1 MDTLAFYRSVDKLW
15 ILLRFTVS
23 LQDVVSLPM
32 LLVARHAYSPS
43 SSGNT
48 SLIMRVATPNFQAYA
63 STLPFLLQV
72 TCGSGSPSILT
83 VSSKC
88 SPSLIVSS
96 FVVLLDR
103 DGLPVVSSFEPSL
116 PPLSLGGFH
125 ESVTDWLVIS
135 SYCKGPS
142 GGPEYLIDCHFLNK
156 FYENSQLTETRFG
169 SDEIARFRWFGLTS
183 SVDSNYTEFILL
195 AFCQIW
201 NSCAVLTSRHVYCIH
216 PVRAALLLLLDN
228 ITRDW

>member
-1 MDTLAFYRSVDKLW
+1 LR

-48 SLIMRVATPNFQAYA
+48 SLIVRVATPFQTYA
-63 STLPFLLQV
+63 STLPSLLQV
-72 TCGSGSPSILT
+72 ICGSGSPSTLA
-83 VSSKC
+83 VSSRC
-88 SPSLIVSS
+88 SPSLIMSS

-142 GGPEYLIDCHFLNK
+142 GGPGLSKTVTWKLPSINFDKDLNLLK
-156 FYENSQLTETRFG
+156 RGLATIGADASDGSPGPPLFTAMTLNSY
-169 SDEIARFRWFGLTS
+169 S
-183 SVDSNYTEFILL
+183 
-195 AFCQIW
+195 
-201 NSCAVLTSRHVYCIH
+201 
-216 PVRAALLLLLDN
+216 
-228 ITRDW
+228 